1 MIVYLLEMIDQ
12 EIFKDG
18 SFLVSLEVFFMI
30 SEILIHDTFQG
41 EIKHSNIPKDDFS
54 SFAGFRIGSRKFTY
68 SIRSW

>member
-30 SEILIHDTFQG
+30 SEILIHDKFQG
-41 EIKHSNIPKDDFS
+41 EIKHSNMVTINVNK
-54 SFAGFRIGSRKFTY
+54 RR
-68 SIRSW
+68 